1 MVQESRQ
8 DAMPGH
14 PWQQHH
20 EQDTTSRCRVGSW
33 SCATWQ
39 PSYETIDAVSMGFT
53 EIQGLAYL
61 DIAIPDTVS
70 GHDTLQPII
79 PAKT

>member
-1 MVQESRQ
+1 
-8 DAMPGH
+8 
-14 PWQQHH
+14 
-20 EQDTTSRCRVGSW
+20 
-33 SCATWQ
+33 
-39 PSYETIDAVSMGFT
+39 MGFT